1 MFNKEYIYIR
11 QVNQSSVHIGRTIA
25 PNNRYELQADQTIE
39 DFKEYL
45 HIFECEA
52 GKGSEIEAN
61 VKKEFKNEIVDNTP
75 KKEQYLWNNAKE
87 KSYLNFLKNHKYII
101 RQLAEDE
108 VLKYNKNKQNIKIVV
123 KEKKCYKGR
132 DLKKLGLNHKN
143 ILEKS
148 KKMAMSIQKN
158 NDITKYTE
166 HDEYFTRYE
175 DIETMI
181 GEPQIAKQFN
191 GKVVFCNCDDPL
203 GIPDKHNDNIADYD
217 EKNCSAFALYFKKN
231 FKKLGLK
238 KLICLHYA
246 GLSDIFN
253 IGETI
258 GMIYTFDGKP
268 PVKIKR
274 EVGFDGSFYDK
285 KSIDILNN
293 EADIVCTNHP
303 WSLTPQY
310 YKILFASGKKFLV
323 ISNSGIVLI
332 PSFFNYVKEHKIK
345 AIKRCENFLKGS
357 TRLPARATGAWMT
370 NLEYKRKPY
379 KKLIPLKQIPKNE
392 IEIDDNGILNF
403 NNGYIPSDYDKEFA
417 ISSAPIIGGILEFG
431 FEVIKAPNK
440 KTYTPY
446 IKGEKKYD
454 RLLIKKSTQKSK

>member
-1 MFNKEYIYIR
+1 MSNCEYIYIKKMNGAVVKVGSTTDWKTR
-11 QVNQSSVHIGRTIA
+11 YKPQPDQLTEEFEDNEYIAVFECNVGTMFQIEADFRKQFKENNVEREIYSSTPILLEKYIKWLSKHKDIILQI
-25 PNNRYELQADQTIE
+25 PDDELQK
-39 DFKEYL
+39 FNNK
-45 HIFECEA
+45 
-52 GKGSEIEAN
+52 N
-61 VKKEFKNEIVDNTP
+61 NEIKVVI
-75 KKEQYLWNNAKE
+75 KE
-87 KSYLNFLKNHKYII
+87 K
-101 RQLAEDE
+101 QG
-108 VLKYNKNKQNIKIVV
+108 
-123 KEKKCYKGR
+123 YKGR
-132 DLKKLGLNHKN
+132 DLKQLGLTHKN

-148 KKMAMSIQKN
+148 KKIAMSIQKN

-175 DIETMI
+175 DIEAIMS
-181 GEPQIAKQFN
+181 EEQIAKQFK

-203 GIPDKHNDNIADYD
+203 GIPDKNDSNIADCD

-274 EVGFDGSFYDK
+274 EAGFDGSFYDQ

-310 YKILFASGKKFLV
+310 YKILFSSGKKFLV

-332 PSFFNYVKEHKIK
+332 PSFFNYVKNHKIK
-345 AIKRCENFLKGS
+345 AIKRCENFFKGA

-379 KKLIPLKQIPKNE
+379 RKLLPLKKIPKTE

-403 NNGYIPSDYDKEFA
+403 NNGYVPSDYDKEFA
-417 ISSAPIIGGILEFG
+417 VSSAPIIGGILEFG
-431 FEVIKAPNK
+431 FEVVKAPNK
-440 KTYTPY
+440 TTYTPY
-446 IKGEKKYD
+446 INGEKKYD
-454 RLLIKKSTQKSK
+454 RLLIKKSKTSK